1 MFISTMS
8 TSPIDTKG
16 EGAKMG
22 SLSSLSHLRFEV
34 TVAEAHAARRPDSQ
48 VAVLRL
54 AEARAALAERRVAL
68 AGRYLTA
75 ADERDAARDE
85 LARRVHP
92 ATPSQELALWA
103 LSRHRTAAVVAKALR
118 HQLTGW

>member
-1 MFISTMS
+1 
-8 TSPIDTKG
+8 
-16 EGAKMG
+16 MG
-22 SLSSLSHLRFEV
+22 SLEHLRFEV
-34 TVAEAHAARRPDSQ
+34 TVAAAHVARRPESA
-48 VAVLRL
+48 VAARRL

-68 AGRYLTA
+68 AGRYLAA

-118 HQLTGW
+118 AQLTGW